1 MELASFSGKRRLSRS
16 LFRES
21 FEYPLVSSPFS
32 ATEMLPVSSD
42 TTTTIAS
49 EFSLIPIAARCLE
62 PSCLFI
68 SSSFCGLGKKQPAAS
83 IIPSLI
89 ITAPSWS
96 GVFGKNMFPNIA
108 VEGMQLSIVP
118 VAICSPS
125 FVFLS
130 QIISAPVLVEERLA
144 AESHIAS
151 IAFFQCSVLSSESL
165 ELKKLKPPRLV
176 RPTFSRTRLSSG

>member
-1 MELASFSGKRRLSRS
+1 
-16 LFRES
+16 
-21 FEYPLVSSPFS
+21 
-32 ATEMLPVSSD
+32 
-42 TTTTIAS
+42 
-49 EFSLIPIAARCLE
+49 
-62 PSCLFI
+62 
-68 SSSFCGLGKKQPAAS
+68 
-83 IIPSLI
+83 
-89 ITAPSWS
+89 
-96 GVFGKNMFPNIA
+96 MFPNIA
-108 VEGMQLSIVP
+108 VDGMQLSIVP

-176 RPTFSRTRLSSG
+176 RPTFSRTSEFRLKHYDKSKEAPLEADP

>member
-1 MELASFSGKRRLSRS
+1 
-16 LFRES
+16 
-21 FEYPLVSSPFS
+21 
-32 ATEMLPVSSD
+32 MLPVSSD

-108 VEGMQLSIVP
+108 VDGMQLSIVP